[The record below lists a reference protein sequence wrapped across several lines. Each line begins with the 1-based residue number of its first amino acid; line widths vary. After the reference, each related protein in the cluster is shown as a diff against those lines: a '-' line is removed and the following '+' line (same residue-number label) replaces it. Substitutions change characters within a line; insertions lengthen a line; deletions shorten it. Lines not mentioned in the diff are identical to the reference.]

1 VFSFPCIEEVS
12 MLALLTRRRP
22 AAPSLYRRRPALER
36 LEDRNS
42 PSALDPTLSLTAP
55 DLSTSSAQS
64 IAAPVLPSSPAVGS
78 ATPSPAPLTGSFLA
92 AVVAPAPAPTA
103 PAGTTTGTSGSTP
116 ASSSPLLPLPV
127 IDGCAGA
134 ENADLTVTVSGHVT
148 DTNPTSLTV
157 TFSGWVMDG
166 LHTSVDTS
174 GNFTVTFNV
183 PNCTSAST
191 ANHTCAAVAADGAG
205 RASAAFGFIVEQT
218 PT

>member
-1 VFSFPCIEEVS
+1 

-22 AAPSLYRRRPALER
+22 AAPSPYRRRPALER

-64 IAAPVLPSSPAVGS
+64 IAAPVLPSSPAAGS
-78 ATPSPAPLTGSFLA
+78 GTTSPTPLTDSFLA
-92 AVVAPAPAPTA
+92 AVVVPVAPAPAPTA
-103 PAGTTTGTSGSTP
+103 PAGTTTGTGGSTS
-116 ASSSPLLPLPV
+116 ASSSMLLPLPV
-127 IDGCAGA
+127 IDGCAGT
-134 ENADLTVTVSGHVT
+134 ENPELTVTVSGHVT

-174 GNFTVTFNV
+174 GNFTITFNV

-191 ANHTCAAVAADGAG
+191 ANHTCSAVAADGAG